1 MNFYLLT
8 LMLLGVCVCGCCGD
22 DTSAQP
28 MPEAGDVVR
37 TYLGVS
43 VYKTERACARLGGL
57 CVHKTDCQ
65 SPSTMSGLCPGSA
78 HRGVECCYEVL
89 PPKGLRCHQY
99 RGRCVEWC
107 LSVDRVPAGDCD
119 SGRSCCAP
127 RNQ

>member
-78 HRGVECCYEVL
+78 HRGVECCYEVIAA
-89 PPKGLRCHQY
+89 KGDVSCTEYLGECMPHCNPMLQRPANDCRENEHC
-99 RGRCVEWC
+99 CV
-107 LSVDRVPAGDCD
+107 LV
-119 SGRSCCAP
+119 
-127 RNQ
+127 